1 MYFETNQVNDILIC
15 DQCEGRLDIPKI
27 LPCGKTIC
35 SFCAPLNLLSTIDYK
50 FDCLVCKNKHEVPK
64 DGLLIN
70 EALLKMLSI
79 KPTRISRGYFF
90 DSLQKS
96 LDEIQN
102 KRGLIKLGIENST
115 DLGKEH
121 CIDLRNSVQLAAEE
135 VILQVNDFSTKIIEE
150 INEYEKGLIEFNKK
164 NTKSLDAF
172 YNIDKELESF
182 HTINSEYLKQN
193 VIDDEMIKNKNEEAN
208 NLIKKAEAEIK
219 SLKTVIFDGKIISFE
234 KNDEKINKLILG
246 SIIYNR
252 IESLNNSEIK
262 KLFFLCEFTTE
273 FTQHQNWNLI
283 YRASQDGFEA
293 ANFHEKCDNKP
304 STFIIIKSENG
315 NVFGGYTEQSWSG
328 KGYKHDRKA
337 FIFSMINQKNKPL
350 KMNSS
355 GSNSI
360 YCCKHY
366 GPTFGGYGYNST
378 FYDTA
383 SFHNVESN
391 SHDENN
397 HDFMIVDKSNI
408 NTKSYSDLGHSFRH
422 PKYGYG
428 LFRARSFLAGS
439 HKFKILEIEVFSKI

>member
-1 MYFETNQVNDILIC
+1 ML
-15 DQCEGRLDIPKI
+15 
-27 LPCGKTIC
+27 
-35 SFCAPLNLLSTIDYK
+35 
-50 FDCLVCKNKHEVPK
+50 H
-64 DGLLIN
+64 
-70 EALLKMLSI
+70 LLKMLSI

-121 CIDLRNSVQLAAEE
+121 CIDLRKSVQLAAEE

-150 INEYEKGLIEFNKK
+150 INEYEKGLFEFNKK

-208 NLIKKAEAEIK
+208 NFIKKAEAEIK
-219 SLKTVIFDGKIISFE
+219 SLKTFIFDGNIISFE
-234 KNDEKINKLILG
+234 KNVEKINRLILG
-246 SIIYNR
+246 SIMNNR
-252 IESLNNSEIK
+252 IESLILLNNSEIK
-262 KLFFLCEFTTE
+262 KLFFLCEFTNE

-315 NVFGGYTEQSWSG
+315 NVFGAYTEQSWSG

-337 FIFSMINQKNKPL
+337 FKFFYVLMI
-350 KMNSS
+350 
-355 GSNSI
+355 
-360 YCCKHY
+360 
-366 GPTFGGYGYNST
+366 
-378 FYDTA
+378 A
-383 SFHNVESN
+383 S
-391 SHDENN
+391 
-397 HDFMIVDKSNI
+397 
-408 NTKSYSDLGHSFRH
+408 
-422 PKYGYG
+422 
-428 LFRARSFLAGS
+428 
-439 HKFKILEIEVFSKI
+439 